1 MEEKEL
7 NTSSL
12 KSVSA
17 DEVVSDNNNTASE
30 TSETLNPDTPLTIDV
45 KPEDIKPVEEKNDDD
60 LGEITFATAEPS
72 RKSINRIPTAAYSSS
87 DKDGITFATSASSKK
102 KRKFPAAAVAVSAAA
117 VLCIAA
123 VGAVIFTNNNH
134 SVVQTAASTDLSVAS
149 EISAVSVSEE
159 SVEDKP
165 VIAQI
170 SIAEASYSLSGAN
183 KTNIVFGK
191 NVTVE
196 GVNLSGKTLTQ
207 AYDAMQDKLKDLRS
221 EITITA
227 NSGSKT
233 CVLTEDDFVFDSDLS
248 NVLMQA
254 YHYSRGELQTPTVQ
268 MVSDGD
274 KTDFKITTA
283 INAASID
290 NAVQKAAKAFDIQPV
305 DAHVKSFDPNA
316 KEKFTYADG
325 SNGFLVD
332 QTELKNDIQKI
343 LAQSEKKGSFS
354 IEAKETKYKISLA
367 DIKANTKL
375 IASHRTTAANVY
387 ASNENMK
394 LAIRAASG
402 TEVKPGETFSFNTM
416 TGDTT
421 NGYEHNYANGTVG
434 SYVPSTAIV
443 NGKYEQQYGGG
454 ICQASTTLYNCA
466 MKADMEPVERHA
478 HQFPSSYADYGLD
491 ATVDYGNLDMKFKNT
506 KNYSVFIAT
515 YVYDS
520 NGDGLDELNVEMYG
534 PISADYDEIV
544 TVGWVYYAGDYAYSA
559 KGAKVYFKNG
569 KEVKR
574 VLLPSG
580 DYDYHYD
587 SYYPALSM
595 IPGDPEN
602 GPSVSATFSEPTIY
616 SPNGCG
622 SCAPIKYGT
631 AASVLNSA
639 LNASTSQNKTT
650 NTNNSNSNSSQP
662 AVKVTTENESS
673 NQSSS
678 SSKPESLDNESSNDE
693 SDTEN
698 SSSDSSPETTEPE
711 SSEE

>member
-1 MEEKEL
+1 MDEKEI
-7 NTSSL
+7 NNSSL

-17 DEVVSDNNNTASE
+17 DEVVSENDNVSAVK
-30 TSETLNPDTPLTIDV
+30 ETLNPDTPLTIDIN
-45 KPEDIKPVEEKNDDD
+45 PEDIKPAEETADISDESED
-60 LGEITFATAEPS
+60 LEEITFATAEPS
-72 RKSINRIPTAAYSSS
+72 RKSINRIPTALAGS
-87 DKDGITFATSASSKK
+87 DEVTYATSKNNGGK
-102 KRKFPAAAVAVSAAA
+102 KRKFPIAAAAVSAAA

-123 VGAVIFTNNNH
+123 VGAVIVTGNNRNT
-134 SVVQTAASTDLSVAS
+134 VETAAPVS
-149 EISAVSVSEE
+149 EVNESSAVVES
-159 SVEDKP
+159 SVEDEP

-207 AYDAMQDKLKDLRS
+207 AYDAMQNKLKSLRQ
-221 EITITA
+221 EILITA

-254 YHYSRGELQTPTVQ
+254 YHYSRGELETPTVET
-268 MVSDGD
+268 VNKGSV
-274 KTDFKITTA
+274 TDFKVTTA
-283 INAASID
+283 INANSID
-290 NAVQKAAKAFDIQPV
+290 NAVKKAANEFDVQPV
-305 DAHVKSFDPNA
+305 NAHVKKFDPDA
-316 KEKFTYADG
+316 KEKFTYEDG

-332 QTELKNDIQKI
+332 KTELKNDIQKI

-354 IEAKETKYKISLA
+354 IEAKEAKYTISLA
-367 DIKANTKL
+367 DVKANTKL
-375 IASHRTTAANVY
+375 IASHCTTAANVY

-402 TEVKPGETFSFNTM
+402 TEVKPGETFSFNKM

-421 NGYEHNYANGTVG
+421 NGYEHTYANGTVG

-443 NGKYEQQYGGG
+443 SGQYEQQYGGG

-506 KNYSVFIAT
+506 KKYSVFIAT
-515 YVYDS
+515 YIYDS
-520 NGDGLDELNVEMYG
+520 NGDGLEELNVEMYG
-534 PISADYDEIV
+534 PISTEYDEIV
-544 TVGWVYYAGDYAYSA
+544 PVGWVYYAGDYSYGA

-574 VLLPSG
+574 VILPAG

-587 SYYPALSM
+587 SYYSALSM
-595 IPGDPEN
+595 IPSDPDN
-602 GPSVSATFSEPTIY
+602 GPAVSATFNEPTVY
-616 SPNGCG
+616 SPSGCG
-622 SCAPIKYGT
+622 SCGPIKYGT
-631 AASVLNSA
+631 AASVLSGAMTSPTRGAANSG
-639 LNASTSQNKTT
+639 NSS
-650 NTNNSNSNSSQP
+650 NNSNNNESSEN
-662 AVKVTTENESS
+662 AVKVTTENG
-673 NQSSS
+673 
-678 SSKPESLDNESSNDE
+678 SSKPESSDSESSSDESSDDEDTDSSDNESSED
-693 SDTEN
+693 
-698 SSSDSSPETTEPE
+698 
-711 SSEE
+711 